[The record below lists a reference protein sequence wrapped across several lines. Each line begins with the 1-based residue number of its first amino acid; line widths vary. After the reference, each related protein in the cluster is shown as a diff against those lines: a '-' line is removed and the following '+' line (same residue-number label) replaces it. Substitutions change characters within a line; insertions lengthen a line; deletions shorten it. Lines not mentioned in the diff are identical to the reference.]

1 MALLRSGSQPIGE
14 EPMKDFGP
22 IGGPVRR
29 EGIVVGNTERKRLVN
44 FIQERTARR
53 IQNMLH

>member
-1 MALLRSGSQPIGE
+1 MALLRSGSQPIEE

-29 EGIVVGNTERKRLVN
+29 ERVVVGNTERKRLVN

-53 IQNMLH
+53 IQNLLH